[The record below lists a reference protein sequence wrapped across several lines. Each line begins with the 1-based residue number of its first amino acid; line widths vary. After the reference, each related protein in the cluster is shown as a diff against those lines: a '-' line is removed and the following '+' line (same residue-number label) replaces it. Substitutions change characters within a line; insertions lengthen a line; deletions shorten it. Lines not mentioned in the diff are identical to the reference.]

1 MMLIIL
7 DEVSNTRLKL
17 HLVYCVLLQ
26 VKLRYVVGEITAAI
40 L

>member
-17 HLVYCVLLQ
+17 RLVYCVLLQ
-26 VKLRYVVGEITAAI
+26 VKLRYIVGVFTAAS
-40 L
+40 